1 MLPAL
6 KFARCKSKSRAAVFS
21 GNLKQYKISTVT
33 SMQIHFSLSGMQSIL
48 SVSPLITVIY
58 LETHLAR
65 DTLDGRP
72 EGATSVQA
80 ASAIE
85 LELLLLQILL
95 TLSASALQ
103 LRQMLCLRPR
113 RQ

>member
-1 MLPAL
+1 MLDASQNQELLCSL
-6 KFARCKSKSRAAVFS
+6 KNV
-21 GNLKQYKISTVT
+21 KQYKISTVDL
-33 SMQIHFSLSGMQSIL
+33 HFSLSGMQSIL

-72 EGATSVQA
+72 EGPTSVQA

-85 LELLLLQILL
+85 LELLLLHILL
-95 TLSASALQ
+95 TLSASTLQ
-103 LRQMLCLRPR
+103 LLQMLCLRPR